1 MFIGQRPCS
10 DAQNT
15 GRGTVLQRFFRQGTA
30 GGGCSRASVTGPG
43 ILFKRILCEQ
53 AALGR
58 QQSAQGIFGMSDSD
72 FELDD
77 MDERAVEEEG
87 GEKNPSIKRL
97 PLGTLAAHLMNGVVY
112 SNESPLVYRDVLYF
126 RTSLSGRLHE
136 LGLTVEINER
146 DEYAYLRSLTTEE
159 FGDQSGPMPPRL
171 LKQIQLPFMT
181 SFLLMQL
188 RNKVSELERSND
200 ARFFITFDEIYQ
212 RMEAYFKPGGDEGS
226 KRRQLS
232 GQVTRLCEMGIL
244 RKRPGRDKS
253 DEEYEIKR
261 IIKTVCN
268 AQKMELFQEKLNSYI
283 AEAARRNG
291 RSKGEQ
297 GDE

>member
-1 MFIGQRPCS
+1 MSRP
-10 DAQNT
+10 
-15 GRGTVLQRFFRQGTA
+15 
-30 GGGCSRASVTGPG
+30 PW
-43 ILFKRILCEQ
+43 
-53 AALGR
+53 GR